1 MEAEGEIAQRQH
13 KEGGRGKIQLGD
25 FVVRIERPLRERK
38 KKLEKRNE
46 HWWRLE
52 VPFLIRIK

>member
-38 KKLEKRNE
+38 KN
-46 HWWRLE
+46 WRKGTNIGGDWRSH
-52 VPFLIRIK
+52 FLSG